1 MFCVRDLVNTTTIN
15 SRCCAAQVN
24 THTNTQLANVT
35 FVPPSPP
42 ALPNPMLPLP
52 LEVLLVGLFLPCA
65 SRKGLFRACQE
76 FRIQQ
81 MPATHISWL
90 VGATA
95 ARLTPD
101 QKAGGSNPSQVSH
114 FFRLL
119 ARAPPTRRREVH
131 PNPSQVILPRQKKRQ
146 RGADARRGPPE
157 SLTVILRLSVL
168 HVQLDEKRT

>member
-24 THTNTQLANVT
+24 THTNTPLANVT

-76 FRIQQ
+76 FISQQ
-81 MPATHISWL
+81 MPATRISWL

-114 FFRLL
+114 FFRVL
-119 ARAPPTRRREVH
+119 ARAAHEE
-131 PNPSQVILPRQKKRQ
+131 
-146 RGADARRGPPE
+146 ARGPPE
-157 SLTVILRLSVL
+157 SLTGHFAPAKKTPTRSRRAARAARIPHCHLAAVCVACA
-168 HVQLDEKRT
+168 VG